1 MLGNTCTSR
10 TEIERVWDKE
20 KEVWKQRLEKVRD
33 VRVIAKIG
41 MGKCNGVMGHIV
53 FRKE

>member
-1 MLGNTCTSR
+1 VT
-10 TEIERVWDKE
+10 
-20 KEVWKQRLEKVRD
+20 D

>member
-1 MLGNTCTSR
+1 MKRKKYGSKGLG
-10 TEIERVWDKE
+10 K
-20 KEVWKQRLEKVRD
+20 LRD